1 MKKLLSR
8 IFIIWLIPIVAFS
21 QEKATFSI
29 EFNNNPVA
37 DVLASLEEMFDVKF
51 SYQDNIINGKKVT
64 LSKKN
69 RTLDEVLTEL
79 TMLINVNFQK
89 LSERYIFLKPIV
101 SISEEQHLAEVVIDG
116 YLTRGITKNKNA
128 TYQISPQK
136 LEILPGLT
144 EPDIMESIQQLPG
157 VISPNET
164 ATGLIVRGGASDQ
177 NRVIWDG
184 INIYHN
190 GHLFGMISAF
200 NPNITENITF
210 HNKGTNAKFGER
222 ISSVIDISTSSKI
235 YKKLVTEFGFNG
247 ISADTYLATPILKD
261 KLSLQ
266 VSFRRSF
273 EDFLE
278 TSTFKN
284 IEEKVFQN
292 TTIDESAT
300 ADEKFYF
307 KDYNLKL
314 NYKPTDKDL
323 LSLSIIHIDNDL
335 EHIFDDIIHNKSYK
349 NTLDV
354 ENDGYSFGWKR
365 KWNANITQNTQASL
379 SKYRLNYHYMISE
392 NFLQVSDY
400 DKRNVIYDS
409 GLFSEFQLKTAKGNN
424 WLLGYQYTLKDVGYE
439 FKETTDIT
447 YILDADKTIINTHSL
462 YANFS
467 HRNVK
472 WLDIDGGIRVNY
484 YSELDAFRVEPRV
497 IINKNISNTLKLQ
510 LTGEIKNQ
518 VISQID
524 ETVLSDL
531 SLEDKLWR
539 LADGATFPIIN
550 SHQVS
555 AGLLYSKNGWSIDV
569 DHYYKKVTGIT
580 ALSLG
585 FLNPNDSGFH
595 IGKQKIFGADF
606 YLKKN
611 FNKLKTWLSYSYIDV
626 KSKYET
632 LNNNQYFTASTEIK
646 HAVSASVSYKL
657 NQFQLALGWK
667 WHVGKPFTKAYFDTN
682 GTDLIFEGINTE
694 KLPDYHR
701 LDFSSTYRFNFSK
714 DGAIRGKVGLSIR
727 NLYDRQNHISR
738 EYIGNNAIDDPI
750 EIIDKYSLGI
760 TPNFLFRIYW

>member
-1 MKKLLSR
+1 
-8 IFIIWLIPIVAFS
+8 
-21 QEKATFSI
+21 
-29 EFNNNPVA
+29 
-37 DVLASLEEMFDVKF
+37 
-51 SYQDNIINGKKVT
+51 
-64 LSKKN
+64 
-69 RTLDEVLTEL
+69 
-79 TMLINVNFQK
+79 
-89 LSERYIFLKPIV
+89 
-101 SISEEQHLAEVVIDG
+101 
-116 YLTRGITKNKNA
+116 
-128 TYQISPQK
+128 
-136 LEILPGLT
+136 
-144 EPDIMESIQQLPG
+144 
-157 VISPNET
+157 
-164 ATGLIVRGGASDQ
+164 
-177 NRVIWDG
+177 
-184 INIYHN
+184 
-190 GHLFGMISAF
+190 
-200 NPNITENITF
+200 
-210 HNKGTNAKFGER
+210 
-222 ISSVIDISTSSKI
+222 
-235 YKKLVTEFGFNG
+235 
-247 ISADTYLATPILKD
+247 
-261 KLSLQ
+261 
-266 VSFRRSF
+266 
-273 EDFLE
+273 
-278 TSTFKN
+278 
-284 IEEKVFQN
+284 
-292 TTIDESAT
+292 
-300 ADEKFYF
+300 
-307 KDYNLKL
+307 
-314 NYKPTDKDL
+314 
-323 LSLSIIHIDNDL
+323 
-335 EHIFDDIIHNKSYK
+335 
-349 NTLDV
+349 
-354 ENDGYSFGWKR
+354 
-365 KWNANITQNTQASL
+365 
-379 SKYRLNYHYMISE
+379 MISE